1 MLSGA
6 SAFDRECS
14 SFFLVKISAPLSS
27 KSEKM
32 MYLCKVTCCF
42 TFDLL
47 KSVRTTRYRLTLKQQ
62 TAKRR
67 YKIFRHHSGRF
78 CSPTCSFRH
87 LLPISWPFHSGLSR
101 ILFSTITVDNF
112 VDKVWAQS
120 VSNVSVTDFFIRPF
134 FVFKKTDLFSVAYK

>member
-1 MLSGA
+1 MLSGV

-27 KSEKM
+27 KSEKR
-32 MYLCKVTCCF
+32 MYLCEVTCCF

-47 KSVRTTRYRLTLKQQ
+47 KSVRTTRYTLKLKQQ

-67 YKIFRHHSGRF
+67 YKRFRHHSGRF
-78 CSPTCSFRH
+78 CSQTCSFRRFLSIH
-87 LLPISWPFHSGLSR
+87 GMLHSCLSR

-112 VDKVWAQS
+112 VDKVWAHLI
-120 VSNVSVTDFFIRPF
+120 SNVSITDFFIRPF
-134 FVFKKTDLFSVAYK
+134 FVFKKIDLFSAAYK